1 MDASEIHKHLSLLV
15 APGPL
20 EKGGSQGRHQNDGWG
35 GSRWGSEREKRNSS
49 VRRGKA
55 APSSTIGPAVG
66 EFLSVYV
73 VGGGQ
78 VTCRIMGDQRRMRK
92 I

>member
-1 MDASEIHKHLSLLV
+1 M
-15 APGPL
+15 
-20 EKGGSQGRHQNDGWG
+20 
-35 GSRWGSEREKRNSS
+35 
-49 VRRGKA
+49 RRGKA
-55 APSSTIGPAVG
+55 APSSTLRPAVG

-92 I
+92 YDLRHLFYPGSS